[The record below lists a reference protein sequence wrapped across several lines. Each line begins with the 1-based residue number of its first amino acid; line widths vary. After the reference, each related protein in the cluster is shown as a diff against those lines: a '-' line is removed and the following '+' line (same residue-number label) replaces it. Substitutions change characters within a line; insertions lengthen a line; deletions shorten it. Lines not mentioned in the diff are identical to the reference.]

1 MPILHSSCSVLSAVL
16 ESLVI
21 PVKSTFRAELEM
33 LGLWLTN
40 YVYTSV
46 NFLMSWN
53 LISITLMKWGPSWPS
68 DQEQNAWV
76 PFPATRKFAGLFLKT
91 TTTTTTKNPY
101 LVEELVIDLALQH
114 GFCMLGTV
122 TVLYPARTTVHEN
135 IWVHSFI
142 FVCRAL
148 PQEVVLSVF
157 HLFFFFY
164 LELLTSSPP
173 GKYKSDIFLMNLI
186 WKLALG
192 AEQALKVILLLILW
206 L

>member
-68 DQEQNAWV
+68 DQEQNVWV

-101 LVEELVIDLALQH
+101 LVEELVIDLALH
-114 GFCMLGTV
+114 TG
-122 TVLYPARTTVHEN
+122 
-135 IWVHSFI
+135 
-142 FVCRAL
+142 FVCLELLLYCIQLEQQFMKISEFIHSSLFA
-148 PQEVVLSVF
+148 ELS
-157 HLFFFFY
+157 LKKWYYLYSTFFFF
-164 LELLTSSPP
+164 
-173 GKYKSDIFLMNLI
+173 FF
-186 WKLALG
+186 
-192 AEQALKVILLLILW
+192 ILNC
-206 L
+206 